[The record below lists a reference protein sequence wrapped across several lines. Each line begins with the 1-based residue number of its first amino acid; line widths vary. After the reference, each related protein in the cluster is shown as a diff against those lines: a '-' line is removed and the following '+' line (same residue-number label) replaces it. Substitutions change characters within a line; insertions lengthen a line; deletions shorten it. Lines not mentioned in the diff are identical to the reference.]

1 MFAEIILNK
10 TAKELNKVF
19 DYIIPN
25 EMKKILKLGDR
36 VLVPFGKGSK
46 LVDGIV
52 TNIKSES
59 KFANKEIVEIKNSY
73 LTKEN
78 IEFAK
83 LMARRYFCNDFD
95 CIKLMLPPGTVSKE
109 VDNWV
114 KEKQEKFVY
123 LIKTEK
129 EIREDI
135 ENKKIKSEKHIELL
149 EYLINLQSKINNLKT
164 DNNNKYYETSN
175 NNTSEIDVNSKSEVN
190 NEKFNNENKNTVSSN
205 SITLKIEISILEK
218 ELNISKAV
226 IKTVEKNGY
235 IEIRAETIKRNP
247 FKEKK
252 VERDKEF
259 ILNEEQ
265 QYAYFRVNDCIEK
278 NVFQEFLL
286 YGVTGSRKNRSIF
299 TINKKRIR
307 KRENSNIISTRNFS
321 YATNSK
327 QIYSKIW

>member
-10 TAKELNKVF
+10 TSKELNKVF
-19 DYIIPN
+19 DYMIPD
-25 EMKKILKLGDR
+25 EMKKTLKLGDR
-36 VLVPFGKGSK
+36 VLVPFGRGSK

-52 TNIKSES
+52 TNIKTNSQ
-59 KFANKEIVEIKNSY
+59 FANKEIVEIKNSY

-135 ENKKIKSEKHIELL
+135 KNKKIKSEKHIELL
-149 EYLINLQSKINNLKT
+149 EHLINLQSKINNLKI
-164 DNNNKYYETSN
+164 DNDSKYYGTSN
-175 NNTSEIDVNSKSEVN
+175 KDNTSKIDINSKSKVN
-190 NEKFNNENKNTVSSN
+190 NEKSNNENKNTESNN
-205 SITLKIEISILEK
+205 SIILRIEKSILEK
-218 ELNISKAV
+218 ELNISKSV
-226 IKTVEKNGY
+226 MKTVEKNGY
-235 IEIRAETIKRNP
+235 IEIREETVKRNP

-278 NVFQEFLL
+278 KVFQEFLL
-286 YGVTGSRKNRSIF
+286 YGVTGSRKNGSIF

-307 KRENSNIISTRNFS
+307 KRENSDIISSRNFS
-321 YATNSK
+321 YTTNSK
-327 QIYSKIW
+327 